1 MNNQEKIKTR
11 KIIVNRIKGV
21 FEYSDEFYKKYK
33 ETYKHDM
40 NPLVL
45 HRAGTSTPLH
55 SPEMNIL
62 DQDNI
67 INFRSDPK
75 IIKIFEILGHYK
87 SSCILSDLKIVY
99 VPEEL
104 IAYIELNTKDGCDYL
119 KINYDKAYTKLLFDI
134 INDNELVENHKNKVN
149 RIKYIQ
155 KNFSK
160 KRSDLLEFIN

>member
-1 MNNQEKIKTR
+1 MINQQKIRTR

-33 ETYKHDM
+33 ETYKHDL
-40 NPLVL
+40 PPSTLY
-45 HRAGTSTPLH
+45 RSGTSTPLH

-67 INFRSDPK
+67 IKFRSDPK
-75 IIKIFEILGHYK
+75 IIKIFEMLGHDK
-87 SSCILSDLKIVY
+87 SGCILSDLKIVH

-104 IAYIELNTKDGCDYL
+104 FAYIELNTKDGCDNL
-119 KINYDKAYTKLLFDI
+119 KINYDKAYRDLLFDI
-134 INDNELVENHKNKVN
+134 INNNELSENHKNKVN

-160 KRSDLLEFIN
+160 KRSELLEFIN